1 MANSN
6 KENHGSYKGESSLP
20 TVFRPIIPPVDLTLV
35 YANVRVQV
43 QIQHQDRST
52 LADFTSKEAAEHQ
65 PPSIWQSLK
74 KKMVELHQQVMKET
88 IHVERGIPFSEH
100 IIEKELPAQ
109 FRALSHLP
117 AYDGTTGLAEYI
129 LRSLAEFSS
138 LFEHQFASTKK
149 SRKSTISLF
158 RINQEEKKTLRA
170 SIQHFNAAIL
180 EVRTVYQE
188 VLLKQEIER
197 FIQASYLKDYVDKE
211 KKREQKKK
219 RSYHH
224 NSRKAEQQDEDPRKE
239 NIQRRKPQLDKRG
252 HTTIGTNLISP
263 LFRHGAHQQN
273 VDVFAWM
280 ASNHVGVTY
289 QHLVDLMFR
298 EEFGRNMEVYV
309 DDMLV
314 KSRQMDQHLAGLTE
328 MFNTLRK
335 YHMKLNPAKCAFG
348 LQSGKFLKY
357 MVTEKGIEV
366 NPKKILAIQEMK
378 PPANLNEVQ
387 RLEGCITAPN
397 QQNAT
402 YFFQKH

>member
-20 TVFRPIIPPVDLTLV
+20 TVFGPIVPPVDLTLV
-35 YANVRVQV
+35 DANIRV

-52 LADFTSKEAAEHQ
+52 LADFASKEAAEHQ
-65 PPSIWQSLK
+65 PPSIWKSLK

-100 IIEKELPAQ
+100 IIAKELPAQ

-129 LRSLAEFSS
+129 REPMDGDIRRARC
-138 LFEHQFASTKK
+138 AYARATK
-149 SRKSTISLF
+149 
-158 RINQEEKKTLRA
+158 
-170 SIQHFNAAIL
+170 
-180 EVRTVYQE
+180 TVME
-188 VLLKQEIER
+188 
-197 FIQASYLKDYVDKE
+197 
-211 KKREQKKK
+211 
-219 RSYHH
+219 
-224 NSRKAEQQDEDPRKE
+224 
-239 NIQRRKPQLDKRG
+239 
-252 HTTIGTNLISP
+252 
-263 LFRHGAHQQN
+263 QN
-273 VDVFAWM
+273 VDIFAWT
-280 ASNHVGVTY
+280 ASNLVGIDPNIVVHNLNLDPTFSPVKQKKWHFGPKNDIIQEKVRGTYCYVVMPFELKNVGVTY
-289 QHLVDLMFR
+289 QHLVDRMFR
-298 EEFGRNMEVYV
+298 EQFRRNMEVYV

-328 MFNTLRK
+328 MFDTLRK

-357 MVTEKGIEV
+357 MVMEKGIEV

-387 RLEGCITAPN
+387 RLEGCITTPGLPLLTKPTPRELLYLYLEVG
-397 QQNAT
+397 QQAVSFVLLKRRADTKNPSIMAISAHCPLSQWGIDIVGSFSNCT
-402 YFFQKH
+402 MTM